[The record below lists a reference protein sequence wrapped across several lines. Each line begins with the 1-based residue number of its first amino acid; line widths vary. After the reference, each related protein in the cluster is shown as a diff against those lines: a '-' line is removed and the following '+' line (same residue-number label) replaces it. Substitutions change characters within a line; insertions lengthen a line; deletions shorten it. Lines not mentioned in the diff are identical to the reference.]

1 MEIGKP
7 IRTYTVEPLR
17 DPVSQLKPAVARGD
31 RLLERD
37 VRGGAGRPRR
47 PSEPNTLPLT
57 RHARRRLFD
66 FTSRL
71 IKEGRCASV
80 ES

>member
-37 VRGGAGRPRR
+37 VRGGAGRPRKTFGTKHS
-47 PSEPNTLPLT
+47 PLDTPCSE
-57 RHARRRLFD
+57 
-66 FTSRL
+66 
-71 IKEGRCASV
+71 ASV
-80 ES
+80 RLHQPTD